1 MIRNSLIMVRCSTPA
16 LLQLP
21 FPRGRGHRDHGDGRW
36 GEDEGG
42 RREAAVRIRK
52 SNPRSARK
60 ASASRL
66 S

>member
-21 FPRGRGHRDHGDGRW
+21 FPRGRGHRDHFDGCWRT
-36 GEDEGG
+36 DEGRG
-42 RREAAVRIRK
+42 VTDEPIINC
-52 SNPRSARK
+52 SH
-60 ASASRL
+60 L